1 RLHSF
6 PTRPSSD
13 LHHVEYL
20 VVLQIDQRGRV
31 ASLARKEVLIDTQ
44 HLRAAPARELG
55 DATAHIRLIP
65 ALNRRAADPVSPGQ
79 ALLTDTALMR
89 LKDLQPIRLGG
100 SITRANARESM
111 TEEPIALFAV
121 ILRHPQVQHH

>member
-1 RLHSF
+1 SNKGT
-6 PTRPSSD
+6 TRRTRSNRTSMSRCRWKEKPSSSMER
-13 LHHVEYL
+13 LA
-20 VVLQIDQRGRV
+20 
-31 ASLARKEVLIDTQ
+31 ASGIDTQ